1 MTWKIDLT
9 TGAAYYTDTPL
20 DFDRM
25 GRERWICIEAIPR
38 AVSGDP
44 LRGRTTKTWLNIA
57 QIASIRE
64 ATI

>member
-9 TGAAYYTDTPL
+9 SGAAYYTDTPL

-25 GRERWICIEAIPR
+25 GRERWVCIEAIPR

-44 LRGRTTKTWLNIA
+44 LRGRTYTVWLNIA
-57 QIASIRE
+57 QIASIYE
-64 ATI
+64 VDL

>member
-1 MTWKIDLT
+1 MTWRIELT
-9 TGAAYYTDTPL
+9 NGVSYYTDTSL
-20 DFDRM
+20 DFDKM
-25 GRERWICIEAIPR
+25 GQQRWLLIEAIPR

-44 LRGRTTKTWLNIA
+44 LRGRTTRTWLNIA